1 MKLKEVLQDRE
12 LFQAYPELQDL
23 KIQADPLGE
32 DILGTYKKDKKKISL
47 DIDTLKSP
55 QEAKSTLY
63 HEIQHAIQDIEGF
76 AYGEKLEQIAKEN
89 YRLRHGEV
97 EARNVENRMQQV
109 SGYETKKPP
118 KEQIQK
124 SINTI
129 DKNIQKAEQ
138 EIQEIKNGIGKYKG
152 VSQKDK
158 ERSIKTNLEF
168 IDSALR
174 GRERAIKLRDS
185 YTQTP
190 HPYKTM
196 DTHINDTIAEA
207 TMQGKALSRE
217 LTNKVENMLESS
229 NKILGETMTLKD
241 RLLIDNKIKYSYLKE
256 IAQDLPKPITK
267 DDFLHLLKNKK
278 YVNIQ
283 TPIKELEIEPLKAY
297 EHLTQNSNK
306 QNRIDISGA
315 ILPTLQNP
323 LFITK
328 DKKDTYYF
336 YKPFK
341 DEKGVLN
348 IVSIAIPKSN
358 RIRYKTSYIASRER
372 MLKMINEY
380 ELVYEAF

>member
-1 MKLKEVLQDRE
+1 MQTAQKVD
-12 LFQAYPELQDL
+12 
-23 KIQADPLGE
+23 
-32 DILGTYKKDKKKISL
+32 SM
-47 DIDTLKSP
+47 LKS
-55 QEAKSTLY
+55 S
-63 HEIQHAIQDIEGF
+63 
-76 AYGEKLEQIAKEN
+76 
-89 YRLRHGEV
+89 
-97 EARNVENRMQQV
+97 
-109 SGYETKKPP
+109 S
-118 KEQIQK
+118 
-124 SINTI
+124 
-129 DKNIQKAEQ
+129 
-138 EIQEIKNGIGKYKG
+138 
-152 VSQKDK
+152 
-158 ERSIKTNLEF
+158 KT
-168 IDSALR
+168 
-174 GRERAIKLRDS
+174 
-185 YTQTP
+185 
-190 HPYKTM
+190 
-196 DTHINDTIAEA
+196 
-207 TMQGKALSRE
+207 
-217 LTNKVENMLESS
+217 
-229 NKILGETMTLKD
+229 LGETMTLKD

-341 DEKGVLN
+341 DENGVLN

>member
-1 MKLKEVLQDRE
+1 MRPNANIAKTDSEIVAQDSIKV
-12 LFQAYPELQDL
+12 PKVD
-23 KIQADPLGE
+23 
-32 DILGTYKKDKKKISL
+32 SM
-47 DIDTLKSP
+47 LKS
-55 QEAKSTLY
+55 T
-63 HEIQHAIQDIEGF
+63 
-76 AYGEKLEQIAKEN
+76 
-89 YRLRHGEV
+89 
-97 EARNVENRMQQV
+97 
-109 SGYETKKPP
+109 
-118 KEQIQK
+118 
-124 SINTI
+124 
-129 DKNIQKAEQ
+129 QKA
-138 EIQEIKNGIGKYKG
+138 
-152 VSQKDK
+152 
-158 ERSIKTNLEF
+158 
-168 IDSALR
+168 
-174 GRERAIKLRDS
+174 
-185 YTQTP
+185 
-190 HPYKTM
+190 
-196 DTHINDTIAEA
+196 
-207 TMQGKALSRE
+207 QGQ
-217 LTNKVENMLESS
+217 
-229 NKILGETMTLKD
+229 TMTLKD

-278 YVNIQ
+278 YANIQ
-283 TPIKELEIEPLKAY
+283 TPIKELEI

-380 ELVYEAF
+380 DLIYEAF

>member
-1 MKLKEVLQDRE
+1 MFKNYLIPLSLFGQWRFSPEKFALGLLGGAGGSIAISKE
-12 LFQAYPELQDL
+12 P
-23 KIQADPLGE
+23 
-32 DILGTYKKDKKKISL
+32 
-47 DIDTLKSP
+47 
-55 QEAKSTLY
+55 
-63 HEIQHAIQDIEGF
+63 
-76 AYGEKLEQIAKEN
+76 
-89 YRLRHGEV
+89 
-97 EARNVENRMQQV
+97 
-109 SGYETKKPP
+109 
-118 KEQIQK
+118 
-124 SINTI
+124 
-129 DKNIQKAEQ
+129 
-138 EIQEIKNGIGKYKG
+138 
-152 VSQKDK
+152 
-158 ERSIKTNLEF
+158 
-168 IDSALR
+168 
-174 GRERAIKLRDS
+174 
-185 YTQTP
+185 
-190 HPYKTM
+190 
-196 DTHINDTIAEA
+196 
-207 TMQGKALSRE
+207 
-217 LTNKVENMLESS
+217 TNKVENMLESS

-297 EHLTQNSNK
+297 DHLTQNSNK

-341 DEKGVLN
+341 DENGVLN